1 MDDDSHVRNW
11 FKRRYKH
18 SLQDRSAHTGLMQHN
33 LHSPHARHFLSQSP
47 SIGCGSSHQQ
57 SHDSSLAPF
66 GHERSTMSEAQS
78 IDVIDVLMAQLIQS
92 FLSLGSRAC
101 LILDQP
107 VGRKDLVS
115 SDPQSSSCKDL
126 ADADDKDDKDDK
138 AGNCFLSGF
147 LNDFQAEILGLVCW
161 AAFGWA
167 WLMW

>member
-1 MDDDSHVRNW
+1 
-11 FKRRYKH
+11 
-18 SLQDRSAHTGLMQHN
+18 MQHN

-161 AAFGWA
+161 AAFG
-167 WLMW
+167 